1 MVVFMLVFHTE
12 GVLTAAEYS
21 SGNSVSSQKLQYIT
35 PLIGVEYN
43 NFMFAYTYSY
53 QSNSIVLDNGGYHQ
67 LTLGFNFGC
76 RREV

>member
-1 MVVFMLVFHTE
+1 MDTKSLDKQGKEHFQF
-12 GVLTAAEYS
+12 
-21 SGNSVSSQKLQYIT
+21 
-35 PLIGVEYN
+35 YN

-76 RREV
+76 RREKYDCKCPSVN